1 MNRLF
6 LELVQGL
13 FIGAGGILPG
23 ISGASLA
30 VVFGYYR
37 ELTDL
42 VAHPVKNARSF
53 IVLHWGLAC
62 GIAAGFIL
70 TTLLLDR
77 VFAEHQNA
85 IVFLFWGFIAGTIPS
100 IWKDARKSDA
110 GFREAIAFFVTA
122 AAMIALAVASG
133 GHGSP
138 FAAPAASSAAAN
150 AASGVTASGA
160 AEASAISAIGEIS
173 AAWFLSGAIVG
184 AGSLLPGV
192 SASFILVYLGLYGP
206 MLDAAGRLS
215 LPILA
220 QIGAGALASIILLSR
235 AISALYRRYRG
246 IVAFG
251 VLGFTLGSLVLVFPG
266 FPATVGA
273 IAPSLLPAVAGLA
286 LSLFLDR
293 ATR

>member
-6 LELVQGL
+6 LEIVQGL

-42 VAHPVKNARSF
+42 VAHPVKNARAF
-53 IVLHWGLAC
+53 IALHWSLAC
-62 GIAAGFIL
+62 GIAAGFVL

-77 VFAEHQNA
+77 VFAEHQSA

-100 IWKDARKSDA
+100 IWKDARKSGA

-122 AAMIALAVASG
+122 AAMIALAITSR

-138 FAAPAASSAAAN
+138 FAAPN
-150 AASGVTASGA
+150 ASGA
-160 AEASAISAIGEIS
+160 TAFGAIGEFS

-215 LPILA
+215 IPILA
-220 QIGAGALASIILLSR
+220 QIGAGALAAIILLSR
-235 AISALYRRYRG
+235 AISALYRRYRS

-251 VLGFTLGSLVLVFPG
+251 VLGFTVGSLILVFPG
-266 FPATVGA
+266 FPSIPAGHALFSLSFFKA
-273 IAPSLLPAVAGLA
+273 IAPSLIPAIAGLA
-286 LSLFLDR
+286 LSLSLDR